1 MSKDA
6 NMKNILITGVGS
18 GLGGALAREYLK
30 KGYQVYAV
38 GRICPKIL
46 KENPHFYFF
55 SYDLSNTFMLKESV
69 KEFINGHVFE
79 ISILNAGVLGDIQ
92 TLGKTELEHIKE
104 VMELNVWAN
113 KELID
118 TLSTF
123 ATVKQVVGISS
134 GASVNGSKGWGA
146 YSLSKSGLNMLLN
159 VYAKEL
165 PDIHFTAL
173 APGVIKTPMVE
184 HIIDKVDDTIF
195 TSAKKL
201 KEGQIQS
208 PEAAAKRLITT
219 FPKLLDYES
228 GNFLDVRTME

>member
-1 MSKDA
+1 
-6 NMKNILITGVGS
+6 
-18 GLGGALAREYLK
+18 
-30 KGYQVYAV
+30 
-38 GRICPKIL
+38 
-46 KENPHFYFF
+46 
-55 SYDLSNTFMLKESV
+55 LSNTFMLKETV
-69 KEFINGHVFE
+69 KEFVNGHIFE
-79 ISILNAGVLGDIQ
+79 IAILNAGILGDIQ

-134 GASVNGSKGWGA
+134 GAAVNGSKGWGA

-184 HIIDKVDDTIF
+184 RIIDKVDDTVF

-208 PEAAAKRLITT
+208 PEAASKMLIAT

-228 GNFLDVRTME
+228 GSFLDVRTMEEDV